1 MKNCKVTI
9 LIVVVLGALATFAV
23 WERMQILI
31 TGYKASAAEKE
42 ISQLRETVRQNEINI
57 DYLRSKQ
64 MLISKAMSDKI
75 DIVQPVNVQIVRKDD
90 NIRTSLILSQTSGS
104 PNDRRR
110 Q

>member
-1 MKNCKVTI
+1 MKNCRITI
-9 LIVVVLGALATFAV
+9 LIVVVLGALATLAV

-64 MLISKAMSDKI
+64 MLISRAMSDKM
-75 DIVQPVNVQIVRKDD
+75 DIVQPVNVHIVRKDD
-90 NIRTSLILSQTSGS
+90 NIQTNLTLSQQSGS
-104 PNDRRR
+104 PIDRRR